1 MHKGIYLQTS
11 LPLGPGPTAAAGVTQ
26 ALQAAFARLHPDL
39 HLRIERLS
47 APNAGGVAKLRVYI
61 EGDQE
66 PAADFAAWTR
76 AALRDA
82 VAAIAPPAAGRGLR
96 AVEEVEDDDE
106 RGLVL
111 PPGRRATPHGDEIIG
126 PGPEPAAPEPPAAAS
141 LPTAAPP
148 SVTKPGCASD
158 QKPG

>member
-11 LPLGPGPTAAAGVTQ
+11 LPLVPGPTAAADTTQ
-26 ALQAAFARLHPDL
+26 ALQSAFARLHPDL

-47 APNAGGVAKLRVYI
+47 APNAAGVAKLRVYI

-82 VAAIAPPAAGRGLR
+82 VAASAPPAAGQARGLH

-126 PGPEPAAPEPPAAAS
+126 PGPEPAAAPEH
-141 LPTAAPP
+141 APP
-148 SVTKPGCASD
+148 DPATAPDPSAGCD
-158 QKPG
+158 KEQG